1 MILEETKDD
10 AGNVE
15 DESFQVNIKKDSTK
29 DIVAENVTPINREQ
43 AVFKEFPDILVSLD
57 EFLGKLVEV
66 HDMEPTTVMIEI
78 IWNRWNLEYLKS
90 QQKQKRTERF
100 LAYDAAQSG
109 GGSGSGGAADG
120 SDPNGNN
127 ANTSP

>member
-1 MILEETKDD
+1 MSQKYKFEDEHKSGRIMVTGGTYEGRLGWRRLGKPSSATRNWVILDD

-15 DESFQVNIKKDSTK
+15 DESLQVSIKKDSTK

-66 HDMEPTTVMIEI
+66 HDMEPMIDDSDTT
-78 IWNRWNLEYLKS
+78 
-90 QQKQKRTERF
+90 
-100 LAYDAAQSG
+100 D
-109 GGSGSGGAADG
+109 
-120 SDPNGNN
+120 
-127 ANTSP
+127 